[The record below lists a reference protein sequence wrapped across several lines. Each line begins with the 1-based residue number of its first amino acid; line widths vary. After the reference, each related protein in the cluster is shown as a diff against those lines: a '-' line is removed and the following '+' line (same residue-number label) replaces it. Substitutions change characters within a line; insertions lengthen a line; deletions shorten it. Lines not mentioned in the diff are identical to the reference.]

1 MDSVTL
7 SNSYI
12 DFDEGGSALTAQ
24 LDSGSYSLTAF
35 ASELA
40 KAMTAAGGQTYT
52 VAFSRSTRKL
62 TISAT
67 GNFSLLLSSGT
78 HTGVSA
84 LVLAGFSG
92 SSDRTGTNSYVGAS
106 VCGYEYKPQ
115 YLLQK
120 YVPSANFQ
128 KEIMPSVNE
137 SASGK
142 IEVLSF
148 GTVNFIEMIIPFC
161 TDISQG
167 ASSPIEDNSSGVAN
181 INSFLQAI
189 TKKIDFE
196 FMPDRDTTSTFQKV
210 LLESTPLDG
219 KGVGYRLKE
228 MFPLAGYF
236 TTGKLTLRVVS

>member
-7 SNSYI
+7 SNSYV
-12 DFDEGGSALTAQ
+12 DFNEGGSALSAQ
-24 LDSGSYSLTAF
+24 LDSGAYSLTAF
-35 ASELA
+35 ALELA
-40 KAMTAAGGQTYT
+40 RVMTAAGGQTYS
-52 VAFSRSTRKL
+52 VVFSRSTRKL

-67 GNFSLLLSSGT
+67 GNFALLLSSGA

-84 LVLAGFSG
+84 LILAGFSG
-92 SSDRTGTNSYVGAS
+92 GADRTGTNSYVGAS
-106 VCGYEYKPQ
+106 TCGYEYKPQ
-115 YLLQK
+115 YFLQK

-161 TDISQG
+161 TDVSQG
-167 ASSPIEDNSSGVAN
+167 AAGAIENNASGVAN
-181 INSFLQAI
+181 INSFLQAV

-196 FMPDRDTTSTFQKV
+196 FMPDRDTESTFQKV